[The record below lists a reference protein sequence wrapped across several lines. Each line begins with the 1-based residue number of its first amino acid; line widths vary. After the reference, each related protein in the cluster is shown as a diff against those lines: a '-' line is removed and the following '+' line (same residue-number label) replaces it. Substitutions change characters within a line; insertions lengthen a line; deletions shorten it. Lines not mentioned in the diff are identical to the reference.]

1 MPTLSQLG
9 PRIFRHAN
17 RRYGKPYM
25 LVVRPLT
32 QWALPA
38 GFAYD
43 ATVDAIANGGGTILP
58 NPEDYWV
65 TDAVYIVPVASV
77 VSTVVEDIADRYR
90 LSPLGMVASGEIMVW
105 IAGATDIE
113 RVQVA
118 HSIQLGNRWYDV
130 ENVQEAPSG
139 YPAADG
145 LWALI
150 RLRARS

>member
-1 MPTLSQLG
+1 MPTLSQLA

-17 RRYGKPYM
+17 RRYGKPY
-25 LVVRPLT
+25 LRAVRPLT

-43 ATVDAIANGGGTILP
+43 ANVDAITNVSGTVLP

-65 TDAVYIVPVASV
+65 TDTIYIVPVASV

-90 LSPLGMVASGEIMVW
+90 LSPIGFVASGEIMVW
-105 IAGATDIE
+105 VEGATDIE

-118 HSIQLGNRWYDV
+118 HSILMGNRWYDV
-130 ENVQEAPSG
+130 ENVQEAPTG
-139 YPAADG
+139 YPSADG

-150 RLRARS
+150 RMRARA